1 MNSGNPL
8 YTERL
13 SRIFK
18 LVGLFIPAVLAAYGV
33 LIQVGIIHTPHIV
46 NGVGLLV
53 LILWWLFIS
62 IMQLLVQSTSKL
74 DGTLRLVIYHML
86 VGAYLIFVSGIS
98 SPFIGCWLLLML
110 ASYINSPRRGMQ
122 YSVLSFTLVAG
133 IDIALWYRINPDIL
147 TFDLIALAIILM
159 IGFVTL
165 SISRS
170 QEVNREELM
179 RSRTQE
185 SLQRDRVITIVNN
198 MTDSVI
204 STNEDGIIQIYN
216 AASMGLLD
224 TNDSLND
231 RHIDEIF
238 PLVDLNGKEISLFE
252 QLKETKVV
260 VKRDDLNYIIDDTE
274 KMRLE
279 ITYSPIRSSYSR
291 SKNAETHDGYIII
304 MRDITKAKSLEE
316 EKDEFIS
323 VVSHELRT
331 PITIAEGTISNSQLM
346 LEHADVTPAML
357 KDSINMAHDQIIFLA
372 NMVNDLSAL
381 SRAERGVAD
390 ETEEID
396 VRDLAHKLHDKY
408 QHEAEQKGLQLD
420 LDLASKLGKVQ
431 VSRLYLEELL
441 QNFITNAIKYTK
453 EGTVTIIASQKDNK
467 SIFAIKDTG
476 IGMSK
481 SDQGKIF
488 QKFYRSEDYRTRETG
503 GTGLGLYVAAKL
515 AHKLGAKIEVA
526 SRLNFGSTFS
536 LILPEANIKT
546 EETSET
552 K

>member
-1 MNSGNPL
+1 MNSGNL
-8 YTERL
+8 FYTERL
-13 SRIFK
+13 SRIFR
-18 LVGLFIPAVLAAYGV
+18 LVGLFIPAILATYGV
-33 LIQVGIIHTPHIV
+33 LIQADVIRTPHAIDDI
-46 NGVGLLV
+46 GLLV
-53 LILWWLFIS
+53 LIVWWLFIS
-62 IMQLLVQSTSKL
+62 IIQLLVPSTSRL
-74 DGTLRLVIYHML
+74 DGTLRLIIYHIL
-86 VGAYLIFVSGIS
+86 VGAYLVFVSGIS

-110 ASYINSPRRGMQ
+110 ASYIHSPRRGIQ

-133 IDIALWYRINPDIL
+133 LDIALWYRANPIIF
-147 TFDLIALAIILM
+147 TFDVMALAIILM

-170 QEVNREELM
+170 QEVNRDELK
-179 RSRTQE
+179 RSRVQE
-185 SLQRDRVITIVNN
+185 SLQRDRVLTIVNN
-198 MTDSVI
+198 MTDSVV
-204 STNEDGIIQIYN
+204 STDENGIIQIYN

-231 RHIDEIF
+231 HHIDEIF
-238 PLVDLNGKEISLFE
+238 PLIDRGGKNVSLFE
-252 QLKETKVV
+252 QLKKTKVV
-260 VKRDDLNYIIDDTE
+260 VTRDDLEYVITEDE

-304 MRDITKAKSLEE
+304 LRDVTKSKSLEE

-346 LEHADVTPAML
+346 LDHADVTPAML
-357 KDSINMAHDQIIFLA
+357 KDSLEMAHDQIIFLA

-396 VRDLAHKLHDKY
+396 ARELAHKLHDKY
-408 QHEAEQKGLQLD
+408 QKDAEQKGLHLD
-420 LDLASKLGKVQ
+420 LDLAPKLGKLQ
-431 VSRLYLEELL
+431 VSRLYIEELL
-441 QNFITNAIKYTK
+441 QNFITNSIKYTK
-453 EGTVTIIASQKDNK
+453 EGSITIIVTQKANK
-467 SIFAIKDTG
+467 ITFAVKDTG

-481 SDQGKIF
+481 GDQAKIF

-515 AHKLGAKIEVA
+515 AHKLGAKIEVV

-536 LILPEANIKT
+536 LVLPEAKSEKPTDTKT
-546 EETSET
+546 